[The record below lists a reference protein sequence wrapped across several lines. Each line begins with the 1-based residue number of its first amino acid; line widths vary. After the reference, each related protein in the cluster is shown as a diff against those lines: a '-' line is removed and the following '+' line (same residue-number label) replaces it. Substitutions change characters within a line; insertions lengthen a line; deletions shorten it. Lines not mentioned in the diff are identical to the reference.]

1 MTDSDRF
8 VSYPLSDR
16 FTLRAGAGRPSRRV
30 RGLAGASDWRREALD
45 RVGSVLVATAGT
57 RRLSPVRAWS
67 WPACEPVDLVE
78 ALQDHLPGL
87 SILAAAAPRQ
97 SGRARLSVLAEWR
110 HHDIVVKLGRP
121 DDGIDTEA
129 EVLRLLSDDPLPG
142 IATPRV
148 LAAGELSLAGR
159 TAFLATSALAVR
171 QRPAIDEPLRTF
183 ETDLAT
189 RLASL
194 RKPPGTPD
202 GAIPTHGDLTPWNL
216 RRTGRGLALFD
227 WESAGWRTS
236 GSDLAQYRRT
246 SAELRARRRRRVS

>member
-16 FTLRAGAGRPSRRV
+16 FTLRAGAGRASRRV

-87 SILAAAAPRQ
+87 SILGAAAPRQ

-148 LAAGELSLAGR
+148 LAAGELSRRGSDRVPRDVGAR
-159 TAFLATSALAVR
+159 CATA
-171 QRPAIDEPLRTF
+171 
-183 ETDLAT
+183 
-189 RLASL
+189 
-194 RKPPGTPD
+194 PGD
-202 GAIPTHGDLTPWNL
+202 
-216 RRTGRGLALFD
+216 RRTVAYLRDRPCDAPVVAAQAAGHTRRGDPDA
-227 WESAGWRTS
+227 
-236 GSDLAQYRRT
+236 
-246 SAELRARRRRRVS
+246 RAT